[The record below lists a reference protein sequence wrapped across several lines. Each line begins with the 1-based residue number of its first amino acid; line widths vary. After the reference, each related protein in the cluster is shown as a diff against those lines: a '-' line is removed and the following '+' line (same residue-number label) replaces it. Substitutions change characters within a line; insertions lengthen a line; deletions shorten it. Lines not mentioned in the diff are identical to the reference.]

1 MELRQ
6 LEALIGIADHHSFSN
21 AAEMLGTVQSNISSR
36 ISKLEQELGSELVDR
51 ATGTLTASGE
61 VVVQRARR
69 IFTEIRGIGAD
80 VSELASDVR
89 GEVHLGMIGTAG
101 RWIVPLILELQREQ
115 FPHIAL
121 KISEGTNSSIEPRIV
136 SGELDLG
143 VLAWPIAAPEL
154 TDSELFSEDLVLIVP
169 KDHPLTKEALPL
181 PFAKVAEQELL
192 LPMVGTPIRQE
203 IDEAATKAHVT
214 LHPLIELDGLRTIAS
229 LTFDGYGLAILPA
242 TMLAKYP
249 RVNFAGLS
257 IAGIE
262 RRRAVLAI
270 RRFGFPSAP
279 VRAVQGLLQE
289 IMTEDRTPDGVYV
302 PSTNNLSKKN

>member
-21 AAEMLGTVQSNISSR
+21 AAEILGTVQSNISSR

-169 KDHPLTKEALPL
+169 KDHPLAKEALPL

>member
-203 IDEAATKAHVT
+203 IDEAATKANVS

-279 VRAVQGLLQE
+279 VRAVQALLHE
-289 IMTEDRTPDGVYV
+289 IMTEDRTPVGVYV

>member
-1 MELRQ
+1 MPDNPL
-6 LEALIGIADHHSFSN
+6 H
-21 AAEMLGTVQSNISSR
+21 
-36 ISKLEQELGSELVDR
+36 
-51 ATGTLTASGE
+51 
-61 VVVQRARR
+61 
-69 IFTEIRGIGAD
+69 
-80 VSELASDVR
+80 
-89 GEVHLGMIGTAG
+89 
-101 RWIVPLILELQREQ
+101 IVPLILELQREQ

>member
-169 KDHPLTKEALPL
+169 KDHPLAKEALPL

>member
-21 AAEMLGTVQSNISSR
+21 AAEILGTVQSNISSR

>member
-21 AAEMLGTVQSNISSR
+21 AAEVLGTVQSNISSR